1 MCRPGWLFGD
11 VPFDRHIISR
21 KIRGQTFTPS
31 PWHNITAMKF
41 LSILTSSLLLAT
53 LFAAAPA
60 QSADLPPAI
69 FRTGERILFQGDSIT
84 DMGRGRTADP
94 NHILGQSYCFLIA
107 ARYGAAYPERNLT
120 FINRGISGNIVSDLA
135 ARWQKDTLDLKPD
148 VLSILIGV
156 NDVWHPLRSTNHVS
170 VELFEQTYDK
180 ILADARASNP
190 NLKIVLCEPFI
201 VPGPANRAHWDEWQA
216 DIRSVQ
222 AVVEKLAAKY
232 HAPVV
237 HFRKAFDEANQR
249 GTPADYWSWDGVHP
263 TYSGSQLMADE
274 WISTYQKF
282 FGKASR

>member
-1 MCRPGWLFGD
+1 MKTLA
-11 VPFDRHIISR
+11 II
-21 KIRGQTFTPS
+21 
-31 PWHNITAMKF
+31 
-41 LSILTSSLLLAT
+41 TSGLLLPV
-53 LFAAAPA
+53 LLAAAPA
-60 QSADLPPAI
+60 EGADLPPPI
-69 FRTGERILFQGDSIT
+69 FHAGERILFQGDSIT

-107 ARYGAAYPERNLT
+107 ARYGAAYPERHLT

-156 NDVWHPLRSTNHVS
+156 NDVWHPLRSTNRVS

-190 NLKIVLCEPFI
+190 NLKIVLCEPFT
-201 VPGPANRAHWDEWQA
+201 VPGSANREHWDEWQA
-216 DIRSVQ
+216 DIKSVQ
-222 AVVEKLAAKY
+222 AVVEKLAAKF

-237 HFRKAFDEANQR
+237 HFQKAFAEAAKR
-249 GTPADYWSWDGVHP
+249 GTPADYWIWDGVHP

-274 WISTYQKF
+274 WVRSYSAF
-282 FGKASR
+282 FGRASR